1 MPAADLDVVDL
12 NLLWLIKARELAE
25 SDPDKAVIVLGLDA
39 DLVSELSTLSLGELA
54 SIASS
59 GVLQF
64 RPRFREAL
72 WQHILE
78 RRGSASISVRLQ
90 TLLMAASLG

>member
-39 DLVSELSTLSLGELA
+39 GLVSELSTLSLGELA

-64 RPRFREAL
+64 RPRFRSLL